1 MKSATSSQADDDVEI
16 EFGNLVID
24 IFKRRIRLHE
34 LSTGYEHVERAFLCA
49 SKYIID
55 IESLIYLY
63 ISNK

>member
-34 LSTGYEHVERAFLCA
+34 LRTGYEHVERPFLCA
-49 SKYIID
+49 TKYMLD
-55 IESLIYLY
+55 KDSLIYLY
-63 ISNK
+63 VSNK